1 MRLLNDELRRK
12 ELAEFLKNRRN
23 RTRPEQVGLSNN
35 SNSHRRTKGL
45 RREEVAVLS
54 GISVSWYTSL
64 EQGRDV
70 RISDSVIE
78 SLARTLKLSRDERA
92 HLYVIADRKIPL
104 ESVSDASYLQI
115 STPVLQRIV
124 DQYIHL
130 PAYAIDGQWNLL
142 VWNQTAIE
150 VFGLQSNKMK
160 NCSGNLIWLMFNDPV
175 VRGRYADW
183 EDSARK
189 LLAAF
194 RYTFARRTEDP
205 YIIEI
210 IKKLLEVNE
219 DFKTIWELHD
229 VQCFRDDN
237 HFKIQHPSAGEINV
251 RSNTFY
257 AGEYDD
263 VTLILY
269 TPEDDM
275 DEKNLINLG
284 AFRPINSLNP

>member
-1 MRLLNDELRRK
+1 MNDELRRK

-23 RTRPEQVGLSNN
+23 RTRPEEVGLSSN

-54 GISVSWYTSL
+54 GISVPWYTSL

-78 SLARTLKLSRDERA
+78 SLARTLKLSRDERI
-92 HLYVIADRKIPL
+92 HLYVLADRKIPL
-104 ESVSDASYLQI
+104 ESVLDVSYLQK
-115 STPVLQRIV
+115 SNPELQRIV
-124 DQYIHL
+124 DQYMHL
-130 PAYAIDGQWNLL
+130 PAYTIDGQWNLL
-142 VWNQTAIE
+142 VWNQAAIE
-150 VFGLQSNKMK
+150 LFGLQPNKMK

-189 LLAAF
+189 LLGAF
-194 RYTFARRTEDP
+194 RYTYARRMEDP
-205 YIIEI
+205 YIREI
-210 IKKLLEVNE
+210 ITQLLEVNE

-251 RSNTFY
+251 FSNPFY
-257 AGEYDD
+257 AAEYDD
-263 VTLILY
+263 VTLVLY
-269 TPEDDM
+269 TPEGVADQ
-275 DEKNLINLG
+275 KKLINL
-284 AFRPINSLNP
+284 